1 MTSREHLRGGC
12 SLPRQRRC
20 LRPATLVLGGL
31 EVSAELADSRDA
43 GSGLGALRA
52 RSLAEVLVRRSRLE
66 GASDEQHARAG
77 RVGEGELVEGQAL
90 ATGGEDAGTGGL
102 GEAESADL
110 HLGDGDETL
119 IVQDST

>member
-1 MTSREHLRGGC
+1 MRW
-12 SLPRQRRC
+12 C
-20 LRPATLVLGGL
+20 LRSATLVLGGL

-43 GSGLGALRA
+43 SSSLGALSA

-66 GASDEQHARAG
+66 GASDEQDARAG

-90 ATGGEDAGTGGL
+90 AASSEDASTSSL
-102 GEAESADL
+102 GEAESANL
-110 HLGDGDETL
+110 HLGDNDETL